1 MALTTYEKMLVF
13 SKEIQ
18 VLYHMAGQLN
28 SLITFF
34 DLSRL
39 VPNNCCYKAA
49 EAKHDHPRETGM

>member
-1 MALTTYEKMLVF
+1 MALTTYDNMLVF

-34 DLSRL
+34 ALSRL
-39 VPNNCCYKAA
+39 VANNCCYKAA
-49 EAKHDHPRETGM
+49 VA